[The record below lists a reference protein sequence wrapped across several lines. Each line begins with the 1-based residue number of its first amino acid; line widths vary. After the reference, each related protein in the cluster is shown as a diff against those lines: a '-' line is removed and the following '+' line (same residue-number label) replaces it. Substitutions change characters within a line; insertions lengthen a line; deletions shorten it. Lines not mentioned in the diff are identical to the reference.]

1 MQFNSLTFLLFAPA
15 AILASYAVP
24 RKLRSSMILLASILF
39 YLSFGIPAVFVVAG
53 LWLLT
58 VISAALIS
66 RTHSKAILSG
76 SVLLIVALLV
86 SFRFMNP
93 AENTWF
99 GQTIPFS
106 LFMPIGLSFFSLN
119 AIGYLCDLYQGKLEQ
134 PMSLITTALF
144 LVFFPTVTSGP
155 ILRAKAFSSQIGKD
169 IPLRYSRI
177 QKGFVWILWGFFWKL
192 VIAERCALLV
202 NTVYAEP
209 SYAGFP
215 VVLAIVAYSLQ
226 IYADFAGYSL
236 IARGLSWC
244 LGFEIPD
251 NFKQPYFSESIK
263 EFWRRWHISLSTWLR
278 DYVYIPLGGSR
289 CTKLRKYCNLMI
301 TFLVSGFWHG
311 KGFTFVIWGGLHGLY
326 QILED
331 LISGLKPK
339 QSDSD
344 TRVLHILLTFVLVSI
359 AWVFFR
365 SDGVSEALHILKQA
379 VQLKWWGTLFS
390 DTLYTYGLDTRN
402 FWILIICLFAGALV
416 DWHEYHNESM
426 LDWYLDQ
433 HIVLRVLIVWVI
445 VFLITISL
453 NISAAEFIY
462 MQF

>member
-1 MQFNSLTFLLFAPA
+1 MQFNSLSFLIFAPI

-24 RKLRSSMILLASILF
+24 RKLRSTMILLASILF
-39 YLSFGIPAVFVVAG
+39 YLSFGIPAVFVVIA

-58 VISAALIS
+58 VISAQIIS
-66 RTHSKAILSG
+66 KTHSKLMLSIA
-76 SVLLIVALLV
+76 VTLIVCLLI
-86 SFRFMNP
+86 SFRFMN
-93 AENTWF
+93 AAANTWF
-99 GQTIPFS
+99 GQTVPFS
-106 LFMPIGLSFFSLN
+106 LFVPIGLSFFSLN
-119 AIGYLCDLYQGKLEQ
+119 AIGYLCDLYRKTMNK
-134 PMSLITTALF
+134 PMSFITTALF
-144 LVFFPTVTSGP
+144 LIFFPTVTSGP
-155 ILRAKAFSSQIGKD
+155 ILRAKEFSLQIGKD

-177 QKGFVWILWGFFWKL
+177 QKGFMWILWGFFWKL

-202 NTVYAEP
+202 NTIYAEP

-215 VVLAIVAYSLQ
+215 VVLAIIAYSLQ

-236 IARGLSWC
+236 IAKGLSWC

-289 CTKLRKYCNLMI
+289 CTKLHKYINLMI

-311 KGFTFVIWGGLHGLY
+311 KGFTFIIWGALHGVY

-331 LISGLKPK
+331 LISGLKQK
-339 QSDSD
+339 KSDAD
-344 TRVLHILLTFVLVSI
+344 TRVLHIFLTFVLVSI
-359 AWVFFR
+359 AWIFFR
-365 SDGVSEALHILKQA
+365 ANGVSDAAHILISA
-379 VQLKWWGTLFS
+379 VRPAGWGSLFS
-390 DTLYTYGLDTRN
+390 DTLYTYGLDARN
-402 FWILIICLFAGALV
+402 FWLLIICLFAGALV

-426 LDWYLDQ
+426 MEWYLDQ
-433 HIVLRVLIVWVI
+433 HIVLRVMILWVI